1 MSTVLTRPER
11 TERKLTGR
19 KPTGRHRLGRPG
31 LIPATALV
39 TVVRR
44 GFFGSLLRRGRH
56 RWTAAT
62 IAARTPT
69 KLPTPAAARDSAL
82 KYPAAA

>member
-11 TERKLTGR
+11 TARKL
-19 KPTGRHRLGRPG
+19 TGRHRLGRPG
-31 LIPATALV
+31 LVPVTALL

-44 GFFGSLLRRGRH
+44 GFFSSWLRRGRH
-56 RWTAAT
+56 RWTATA
-62 IAARTPT
+62 IAAPAPP

-82 KYPAAA
+82 QYPAAA